1 MRIKIDQSNPKDVA
15 LAYFNTLTHSNLK
28 IKVSTNPKECELALG
43 YTYRHEL
50 QGTKAVVVD
59 FGTLADVD
67 HFPTSYTYNGRRHVI
82 TKPEELI
89 VLLEG
94 TTIIHGYH
102 LIQARKCRTPW
113 FLLFM
118 QGLLQGDEP

>member
-1 MRIKIDQSNPKDVA
+1 MRKIDQSNPKDVA

-28 IKVSTNPKECELALG
+28 IKVSTNPKECELALE

-50 QGTKAVVVD
+50 QIEKTVVVD

-67 HFPTSYTYNGRRHVI
+67 HFPTSYTYKGRRHVI

-89 VLLEG
+89 ALLKE
-94 TTIIHGYH
+94 TTIIHDHH
-102 LIQARKCRTPW
+102 LSTAHKCRTPW
-113 FLLFM
+113 FLLVA
-118 QGLLQGDEP
+118 QALQTDGP